1 MTQKRAAFVL
11 QLVAFARQAGL
22 AEAPVEE
29 IYGKFV

>member
-1 MTQKRAAFVL
+1 M